1 MKPAMKVLGALGLG
15 LVAGAAAGI
24 LLAPRKGE
32 ETRKLLRRKGEKMA
46 DRMKFNL
53 KKGERMVANL
63 TEDVQDTVNGIGK
76 KLTQFT

>member
-15 LVAGAAAGI
+15 LAVGAVAGI
-24 LLAPRKGE
+24 LLAPRKGD

-53 KKGERMVANL
+53 KKGERMVADL
-63 TEDVQDTVNGIGK
+63 QEDVQDTVNGIGK